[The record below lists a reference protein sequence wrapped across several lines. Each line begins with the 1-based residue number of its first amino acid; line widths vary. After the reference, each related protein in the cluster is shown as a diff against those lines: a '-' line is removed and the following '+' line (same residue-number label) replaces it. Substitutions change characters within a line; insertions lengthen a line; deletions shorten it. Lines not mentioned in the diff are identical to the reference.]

1 MKGAKTMTA
10 LMEGETLFLNPD
22 DFEPARVEAAK
33 HGYLLEMRPGWDE
46 CAPTVFATLSSVTE
60 LDVDGWWKAVDTLRL
75 CGGDNLDEVG
85 EVKNGLAERITR
97 LRTHGKAML
106 KQADAL
112 EAMLRERS
120 GGLMIEEQRSDR

>member
-1 MKGAKTMTA
+1 MTE

-33 HGYLLEMRPGWDE
+33 HGYLLEMRAGWDE
-46 CAPTVFATLSSVTE
+46 SGPTVFAALSSVTE
-60 LDVDGWWKAVDTLRL
+60 LDVDGWWKAVDALRL

-97 LRTHGKAML
+97 LRTHGEAML

-112 EAMLRERS
+112 EAKLRERS
-120 GGLMIEEQRSDR
+120 GG